1 MKLEEE
7 IRRIPSPCMT
17 VRQEAK
23 RRWDACGKP
32 LGSLG
37 LLEDAISDIAAL
49 TGNADVFLKP
59 RAVLVLCADNGVVA
73 QGVTQTD
80 SSVTGIV
87 ARNLAA
93 GRTSVC
99 RMAACA
105 DCEVI
110 PVDVGIKDFVPFDG
124 VLSRRIGNGTQD
136 ISVEPAMT
144 REQAERAIQTGI
156 ELVGEQKVRGIRL
169 LATGEMGIGNTTT
182 TSAVASV
189 LLGRNPKELTGRG
202 AGLSDL
208 GLERKRIAI
217 QRAIAVNRPNP
228 GDPID
233 VLQKLGGFDLAA
245 LCGVFLGGALHRI
258 PVLMDGVISAA
269 AALCAVRL
277 CPTASSAILASHASS
292 EPASGLLLDALGKHP
307 LITAEMRLGEGTGAV
322 AAIPLLDMARAVYGE
337 SYTFEDAGIEAYT
350 PQGTGI

>member
-1 MKLEEE
+1 MKLEET
-7 IRRIPSPCMT
+7 IRRIPSPSIS

-23 RRWDACGKP
+23 RRWDSCGKP

-49 TGNADVFLKP
+49 NGDTDVCLTP

-87 ARNLAA
+87 AQNLAA

-110 PVDVGIKDFVPFDG
+110 PVDVGIKDFTPCAG
-124 VLSRRIGNGTQD
+124 VISLRIGNGTGD
-136 ISVEPAMT
+136 ISAGPAMT
-144 REQAERAIQTGI
+144 REQAEHAILTGI
-156 ELVGEQKVRGIRL
+156 ELVGEQKARGIRL

-189 LLGRNPKELTGRG
+189 LLGRNPLELTGRG
-202 AGLSDL
+202 AGLSDA
-208 GLERKRIAI
+208 GLERKRAAI
-217 QRAIAVNRPNP
+217 QRAIAVNQPNP
-228 GDPID
+228 DDPVDI
-233 VLQKLGGFDLAA
+233 LQKVGGFDLAA
-245 LCGVFLGGALHRI
+245 LCGIFLGGALYCI
-258 PVLMDGVISAA
+258 PILMDGVISAA

-277 CPTASSAILASHASS
+277 CPSASGAILASHASS
-292 EPASGLLLDALGKHP
+292 EPASRLLLEALGKRP

-322 AAIPLLDMARAVYGE
+322 AAMPLLDMARAVYAE

-350 PQGTGI
+350 PQGTGV